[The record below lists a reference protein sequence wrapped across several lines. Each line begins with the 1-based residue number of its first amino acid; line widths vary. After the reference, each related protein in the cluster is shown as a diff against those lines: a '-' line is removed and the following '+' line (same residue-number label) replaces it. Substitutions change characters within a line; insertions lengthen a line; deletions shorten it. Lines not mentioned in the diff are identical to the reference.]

1 MRSASG
7 VGISSMI
14 NFKAIV
20 RSIARK
26 KCVDEDSAW
35 SAVAQAYLNLD
46 TTRPI
51 PQQASYLMKAGCFF
65 VYRRQVVEEVAID
78 GLEEVLPAKHD
89 FDEESFMKAL
99 SPDAQVVATDI
110 LDHNIRLATVD
121 SIRWSLKKQNLNYS
135 RKRAKEVLYE
145 LQRNRLR
152 YSGL

>member
-1 MRSASG
+1 
-7 VGISSMI
+7 MI

-20 RSIARK
+20 RSIMAKRR
-26 KCVDEDSAW
+26 CNEDSAW

-65 VYRRQVVEEVAID
+65 VYERRVVEEVAIE
-78 GLEEVLPAKHD
+78 GLEEVLPAKRD

-99 SPDAQVVATDI
+99 SPDAQEVANDI
-110 LDHNIRLATVD
+110 LNEHIRVATVD

-135 RKRAKEVLYE
+135 RKRAKEVLNE

-152 YSGL
+152 HARLSGSDTHA